1 MRNDG
6 YTAATNPYLTVLGLF
21 AAVLAFSAACTN
33 QAPGPEGG
41 WEGVFGRIWA
51 LQQVE
56 DRPVVGG
63 SSPTLVLEPDGKL
76 HGKGG
81 VNSFFGSYERQ
92 GESGLRFSPLGSTMM
107 AGPPAL
113 MDQEV
118 AYLRL
123 LERADGFRL
132 RGGTLALTVAGE
144 PALVF
149 AASGP

>member
-1 MRNDG
+1 MHDER
-6 YTAATNPYLTVLGLF
+6 YTAATGPYLILLALVAGL
-21 AAVLAFSAACTN
+21 LTFSTACTN
-33 QAPGPEGG
+33 QAPGPDGA
-41 WEGVFGRIWA
+41 WDGVYGRIWV
-51 LQQVE
+51 LEQVE
-56 DRPVVGG
+56 DRTVVDG
-63 SSPTLVLEPDGKL
+63 STPTLVLEPDGKL

-92 GESGLRFSPLGSTMM
+92 GESGLRFSPLGSTTM

-113 MDQEV
+113 MDQEA

-132 RGGTLALTVAGE
+132 RGGTLELTVAGE

-149 AASGP
+149 AAKR